1 MTAQDAAQTSTA
13 CERTTAFADSAT
25 AAVVDSLADS
35 ATKKLNTHTV
45 YYSSTNDANE
55 VRSLVT
61 V

>member
-1 MTAQDAAQTSTA
+1 MAAQDAAQTSTA

-25 AAVVDSLADS
+25 TAVVDSLADR
-35 ATKKLNTHTV
+35 ATKKLNTHTM
-45 YYSSTNDANE
+45 YYSTNDATQ